1 MGSEF
6 IRNCIFY
13 SPIDDTLEVD
23 TQVGQDNTNGL
34 TSNEIA
40 SIRLPQSIISIVET
54 DRIDLAFTLYNKSVF
69 FPIRDPPPNTIVGS
83 SVISARIAGV
93 ADGTQLP
100 DPVVINLALKRTAV
114 SEVSLIMYTSHFQRI
129 SLTLAVCIGISLQ
142 QVNLQ

>member
-1 MGSEF
+1 MYYQELH
-6 IRNCIFY
+6 NLYLHVFY

-34 TSNEIA
+34 TSNEIV

-83 SVISARIAGV
+83 SVIGARIGGV
-93 ADGTQLP
+93 ADGTKLP
-100 DPVVINLALKRTAV
+100 DQVVINLTLRRIAV
-114 SEVSLIMYTSHFQRI
+114 RKYH
-129 SLTLAVCIGISLQ
+129 
-142 QVNLQ
+142 